1 MKNIL
6 LVCNAGMSTS
16 MLVQKMQAAAKEQ
29 GIEAT
34 IQAKS
39 VTDAANEIDKADVLL
54 LGPQVGYQKSE
65 MEKLADGRIPVEV
78 IDMRDYGTM
87 NGKKVLAHAL
97 ACFEII
103 SNVGTAKSCYINA
116 IHKAKEGDYEE
127 AKKLIEEGNKMYAE
141 GHKAHVEMIQ
151 KEASGESVETC
162 LLLIH
167 AEDQMMSAETFQVL
181 AGEFI
186 DLCKMINK

>member
-78 IDMRDYGTM
+78 IDMIDYGTM

-97 ACFEII
+97 E
-103 SNVGTAKSCYINA
+103 
-116 IHKAKEGDYEE
+116 
-127 AKKLIEEGNKMYAE
+127 LI
-141 GHKAHVEMIQ
+141 
-151 KEASGESVETC
+151 GE
-162 LLLIH
+162 
-167 AEDQMMSAETFQVL
+167 
-181 AGEFI
+181 
-186 DLCKMINK
+186 

>member
-16 MLVQKMQAAAKEQ
+16 MLVQKMQ
-29 GIEAT
+29 AT

-97 ACFEII
+97 E
-103 SNVGTAKSCYINA
+103 
-116 IHKAKEGDYEE
+116 
-127 AKKLIEEGNKMYAE
+127 LI
-141 GHKAHVEMIQ
+141 
-151 KEASGESVETC
+151 GE
-162 LLLIH
+162 
-167 AEDQMMSAETFQVL
+167 
-181 AGEFI
+181 
-186 DLCKMINK
+186 

>member
-54 LGPQVGYQKSE
+54 LGPTCRWKNSSGSNRYERLWNNEREKSIGTCIR
-65 MEKLADGRIPVEV
+65 ADWRVRYGRF
-78 IDMRDYGTM
+78 R
-87 NGKKVLAHAL
+87 
-97 ACFEII
+97 I
-103 SNVGTAKSCYINA
+103 S
-116 IHKAKEGDYEE
+116 
-127 AKKLIEEGNKMYAE
+127 L
-141 GHKAHVEMIQ
+141 
-151 KEASGESVETC
+151 
-162 LLLIH
+162 
-167 AEDQMMSAETFQVL
+167 F
-181 AGEFI
+181 
-186 DLCKMINK
+186 

>member
-39 VTDAANEIDKADVLL
+39 VTDAAMVFDNADVLL

-87 NGKKVLAHAL
+87 NGANVLKRAI
-97 ACFEII
+97 EI
-103 SNVGTAKSCYINA
+103 V
-116 IHKAKEGDYEE
+116 E
-127 AKKLIEEGNKMYAE
+127 ARK
-141 GHKAHVEMIQ
+141 
-151 KEASGESVETC
+151 
-162 LLLIH
+162 
-167 AEDQMMSAETFQVL
+167 
-181 AGEFI
+181 
-186 DLCKMINK
+186 

>member
-39 VTDAANEIDKADVLL
+39 V
-54 LGPQVGYQKSE
+54 VGYQKSE

-97 ACFEII
+97 E
-103 SNVGTAKSCYINA
+103 
-116 IHKAKEGDYEE
+116 
-127 AKKLIEEGNKMYAE
+127 LI
-141 GHKAHVEMIQ
+141 
-151 KEASGESVETC
+151 GE
-162 LLLIH
+162 
-167 AEDQMMSAETFQVL
+167 
-181 AGEFI
+181 
-186 DLCKMINK
+186 